1 MKKILLLAMAIVA
14 SATLTTADAAKKDKK
29 KKKKNE
35 KTEVKAPVRMVSS
48 SDSLSYALG
57 MAMTNGLLPYLI
69 NNQGVDTAY
78 MEEFVKGFNMIIA
91 ADNDPKMK
99 AYAAGIAIANQ
110 VKGQMIDGLKN
121 QFAGGKDTICT
132 DNFYRGFT
140 DALSGDTTVMA
151 QQKAEE
157 LCAKKNAE
165 NRVAKQER
173 EFGAN
178 RDAGRKFL
186 EANKT
191 KEGVQ
196 TTASGL
202 QYKVLTKG
210 EGATPKATDRV
221 MVHYEG
227 RLVDGTVFDAS
238 AKHGNEPM
246 VFKANQVIKGWTE
259 ALCMMPV
266 GSKWELYIP
275 YELGYAERNM
285 GQIKPYSA
293 LIFTV
298 ELVGIE

>member
-1 MKKILLLAMAIVA
+1 MKKIFLLAIAVVA
-14 SATLTTADAAKKDKK
+14 CATFNTAEAAKKNKK
-29 KKKKNE
+29 SKKN
-35 KTEVKAPVRMVSS
+35 KTEAKAPVKMVTA
-48 SDSLSYALG
+48 SDSISYAAG
-57 MAMTNGLLPYLI
+57 VAMTNGLLPYLI

-78 MEEFVKGFNMIIA
+78 MADFVRGFNDIVA
-91 ADNDPKMK
+91 SGDNPQMK
-99 AYAAGIAIANQ
+99 AYATGMAIANQ
-110 VKGQMIDGLKN
+110 VKGQMLGGL
-121 QFAGGKDTICT
+121 QGEFAGTPDSINKE
-132 DNFYRGFT
+132 NFFRGFT
-140 DALSGDTTVMA
+140 DALTGDTTVMKQA
-151 QQKAEE
+151 DAES
-157 LCAKKNAE
+157 LFAKKSAE
-165 NRVAKQER
+165 ARAAKQER

-186 EANKT
+186 AENKT
-191 KEGVQ
+191 KPGVQ

-210 EGATPKATDRV
+210 EGAVPKATDRV

-238 AKHGNEPM
+238 SKHGSEPM
-246 VFKANQVIKGWTE
+246 VFGANQVIKGWTE

-275 YELGYAERNM
+275 YELAYGERNAGM
-285 GQIKPYSA
+285 IKPYSM

>member
-1 MKKILLLAMAIVA
+1 MKKIFLLAIAVVA
-14 SATLTTADAAKKDKK
+14 CATFNTAEAAKKNKK
-29 KKKKNE
+29 SKKN
-35 KTEVKAPVRMVSS
+35 KTEAKAPVKMVTA
-48 SDSLSYALG
+48 SDSISYAAG
-57 MAMTNGLLPYLI
+57 VAMTNGLLPYLI

-78 MEEFVKGFNMIIA
+78 MADFVRGFNDIVA
-91 ADNDPKMK
+91 GGDNPQMK
-99 AYAAGIAIANQ
+99 AYAAGMAIANQ
-110 VKGQMIDGLKN
+110 VKGQMLGGL
-121 QFAGGKDTICT
+121 QGEFAGTPDSISKE
-132 DNFYRGFT
+132 NFFRGFT
-140 DALSGDTTVMA
+140 DALTGDTTVMK
-151 QQKAEE
+151 QTDAES
-157 LCAKKNAE
+157 LFAKKSAE
-165 NRVAKQER
+165 ARAAKQER

-186 EANKT
+186 AENKT
-191 KEGVQ
+191 KPGVQ

-210 EGATPKATDRV
+210 EGAVPKATDRV

-238 AKHGNEPM
+238 SKHGSEPM
-246 VFKANQVIKGWTE
+246 VFGANQVIKGWTE

-275 YELGYAERNM
+275 YELAYGERNAGM
-285 GQIKPYSA
+285 IKPYSM

>member
-1 MKKILLLAMAIVA
+1 MKKIFLLAIAVVA
-14 SATLTTADAAKKDKK
+14 CATFNTAEAAKKNKK
-29 KKKKNE
+29 SKKN
-35 KTEVKAPVRMVSS
+35 KTEAKAPVKMVTA
-48 SDSLSYALG
+48 SDSISYAAG
-57 MAMTNGLLPYLI
+57 VAMTNGLLPYLI

-78 MEEFVKGFNMIIA
+78 MADFVRGFNDIVA
-91 ADNDPKMK
+91 GGDNPQMK
-99 AYAAGIAIANQ
+99 AYAAGMAIANQ
-110 VKGQMIDGLKN
+110 VKGQMLGGL
-121 QFAGGKDTICT
+121 QGEFAGTPDSISKE
-132 DNFYRGFT
+132 NFFRGFT
-140 DALSGDTTVMA
+140 DALTGDTTVMKQA
-151 QQKAEE
+151 DAES
-157 LCAKKNAE
+157 LFAKKSAE
-165 NRVAKQER
+165 ARAAKQER

-186 EANKT
+186 AENKT
-191 KEGVQ
+191 KPGVQ

-210 EGATPKATDRV
+210 EGAVPKATDRV

-238 AKHGNEPM
+238 SKHGSEPM
-246 VFKANQVIKGWTE
+246 VFGANQVIKGWTE

-275 YELGYAERNM
+275 YELAYGERNAGM
-285 GQIKPYSA
+285 IKPYRM

>member
-1 MKKILLLAMAIVA
+1 MKKIFLLAIAVVA
-14 SATLTTADAAKKDKK
+14 CATFNTAEAAKKNKK
-29 KKKKNE
+29 SKKN
-35 KTEVKAPVRMVSS
+35 KTEAKAPVKMVTA
-48 SDSLSYALG
+48 SDSISYAAG
-57 MAMTNGLLPYLI
+57 VAMTNGLLPYLI

-78 MEEFVKGFNMIIA
+78 MADFVRGFNDIVA
-91 ADNDPKMK
+91 NGDNPQMK
-99 AYAAGIAIANQ
+99 AYAAGMAIANQ
-110 VKGQMIDGLKN
+110 VKGQMLGGL
-121 QFAGGKDTICT
+121 QGEFAGTPDSISKE
-132 DNFYRGFT
+132 NFFRGFT
-140 DALSGDTTVMA
+140 DALTGDTTVMKQA
-151 QQKAEE
+151 DAES
-157 LCAKKNAE
+157 LFAKKSAE
-165 NRVAKQER
+165 ARAAKQER

-186 EANKT
+186 AENKT
-191 KEGVQ
+191 KPGVQ

-210 EGATPKATDRV
+210 EGAVPKATDRV

-238 AKHGNEPM
+238 SKHGSEPM
-246 VFKANQVIKGWTE
+246 VFGANQVIKGWTE

-275 YELGYAERNM
+275 YELAYGERNAGM
-285 GQIKPYSA
+285 IKPYSM

>member
-1 MKKILLLAMAIVA
+1 MKKIFLLAIAVVA
-14 SATLTTADAAKKDKK
+14 CATFNTAEAAKKNKK
-29 KKKKNE
+29 SKKN
-35 KTEVKAPVRMVSS
+35 KTEAKAPVKMVTA
-48 SDSLSYALG
+48 SDSISYAAG
-57 MAMTNGLLPYLI
+57 VAMTNGLLPYLI

-78 MEEFVKGFNMIIA
+78 MADFVRGFNDIVA
-91 ADNDPKMK
+91 SGDNPQMK
-99 AYAAGIAIANQ
+99 AYAAGMAIANQ
-110 VKGQMIDGLKN
+110 VKGQMLGGL
-121 QFAGGKDTICT
+121 QGEFAGTPDSISKE
-132 DNFYRGFT
+132 NFFRGFT
-140 DALSGDTTVMA
+140 DALTGDTTVLKQA
-151 QQKAEE
+151 DAES
-157 LCAKKNAE
+157 LFAKKSAE
-165 NRVAKQER
+165 ARAAKQER

-186 EANKT
+186 AENKT
-191 KEGVQ
+191 KPGVQ

-210 EGATPKATDRV
+210 EGAVPKATDRV

-238 AKHGNEPM
+238 SKHGSEPM
-246 VFKANQVIKGWTE
+246 VFGANQVIKGWTE

-275 YELGYAERNM
+275 YELAYGERNAGM
-285 GQIKPYSA
+285 IKPYSM

>member
-1 MKKILLLAMAIVA
+1 MKKIFLLAIAVVA
-14 SATLTTADAAKKDKK
+14 CATFNTAEAAKKNKK
-29 KKKKNE
+29 SKKN
-35 KTEVKAPVRMVSS
+35 KTEAKAPVKMATA
-48 SDSLSYALG
+48 SDSISYAAG
-57 MAMTNGLLPYLI
+57 VAMTNGLLPYLI

-78 MEEFVKGFNMIIA
+78 MADFVRGFNDIVA
-91 ADNDPKMK
+91 SGDNPQMK
-99 AYAAGIAIANQ
+99 AYAAGMAIANQ
-110 VKGQMIDGLKN
+110 VKGQMLGGL
-121 QFAGGKDTICT
+121 QGEFAGTPDSISKE
-132 DNFYRGFT
+132 NFFRGFT
-140 DALSGDTTVMA
+140 DALTGDTTVMKQA
-151 QQKAEE
+151 DAES
-157 LCAKKNAE
+157 LFAKKSAE
-165 NRVAKQER
+165 ARAAKQER

-186 EANKT
+186 AENKT
-191 KEGVQ
+191 KPGVQ

-210 EGATPKATDRV
+210 EGAVPKATDRV

-238 AKHGNEPM
+238 SKHGSEPM
-246 VFKANQVIKGWTE
+246 VFGANQVIKGWTE

-275 YELGYAERNM
+275 YELAYGERNAGM
-285 GQIKPYSA
+285 IKPYSM

>member
-1 MKKILLLAMAIVA
+1 MKKIFLLAIAVVA
-14 SATLTTADAAKKDKK
+14 CATFNTAEAAKKNKK
-29 KKKKNE
+29 SKKN
-35 KTEVKAPVRMVSS
+35 KTEAKAPVKMVTA
-48 SDSLSYALG
+48 SDSISYAAG
-57 MAMTNGLLPYLI
+57 VAMTNGLLPYLI

-78 MEEFVKGFNMIIA
+78 MPDFVRGFNDIVA
-91 ADNDPKMK
+91 GGDNPQMK
-99 AYAAGIAIANQ
+99 AYAAGMAIANQ
-110 VKGQMIDGLKN
+110 VKGQMLGGL
-121 QFAGGKDTICT
+121 QGEFAGTPDSISKE
-132 DNFYRGFT
+132 NFFRGFT
-140 DALSGDTTVMA
+140 DALTGDTTVMKQA
-151 QQKAEE
+151 NAES
-157 LCAKKNAE
+157 LFAKKSAE
-165 NRVAKQER
+165 ARAAKQER

-186 EANKT
+186 AENKT
-191 KEGVQ
+191 KPGVQ

-210 EGATPKATDRV
+210 EGAVPKATDRI

-238 AKHGNEPM
+238 SKHGSEPM
-246 VFKANQVIKGWTE
+246 VFGANQVIKGWTE

-275 YELGYAERNM
+275 YELAYGERNAGM
-285 GQIKPYSA
+285 IKPYSM

>member
-1 MKKILLLAMAIVA
+1 MKKIFLLAIAVVA
-14 SATLTTADAAKKDKK
+14 CATFNTAEAAKKNKK
-29 KKKKNE
+29 SKKN
-35 KTEVKAPVRMVSS
+35 KTEAKAPVKMVTA
-48 SDSLSYALG
+48 SDSISYAAG
-57 MAMTNGLLPYLI
+57 VAMTNGLLPYLI

-78 MEEFVKGFNMIIA
+78 MADFVRGFNDIVA
-91 ADNDPKMK
+91 GGDNPQMK
-99 AYAAGIAIANQ
+99 AYAAGMAIANQ
-110 VKGQMIDGLKN
+110 VKGQMLGGL
-121 QFAGGKDTICT
+121 QGEFAGTPDSISKE
-132 DNFYRGFT
+132 NFFRGFT
-140 DALSGDTTVMA
+140 DALTGDTTVMKQA
-151 QQKAEE
+151 DAES
-157 LCAKKNAE
+157 LFAKKSAE
-165 NRVAKQER
+165 ARAAKQER

-186 EANKT
+186 AENKT
-191 KEGVQ
+191 KPGVQ

-210 EGATPKATDRV
+210 EGAVPKATDRV

-238 AKHGNEPM
+238 SKHGSEPM
-246 VFKANQVIKGWTE
+246 VFGANQVIKGWTE

-275 YELGYAERNM
+275 YELAYGERNAGM
-285 GQIKPYSA
+285 IKPYSM

>member
-1 MKKILLLAMAIVA
+1 MKKIFLLAIAVVA
-14 SATLTTADAAKKDKK
+14 CATFNTAEAAKKN
-29 KKKKNE
+29 KKNKKS
-35 KTEVKAPVRMVSS
+35 KTEAKAPVKMVTA
-48 SDSLSYALG
+48 SDSISYAAG
-57 MAMTNGLLPYLI
+57 VAMTNGLLPYLI

-78 MEEFVKGFNMIIA
+78 MADFVRGFNDIVA
-91 ADNDPKMK
+91 SGDNPQMK
-99 AYAAGIAIANQ
+99 AYAAGMAIANQ
-110 VKGQMIDGLKN
+110 VKGQMLGGL
-121 QFAGGKDTICT
+121 QGEFAGTPDSISKE
-132 DNFYRGFT
+132 NFFRGFT
-140 DALSGDTTVMA
+140 DALTGDTTVMKQA
-151 QQKAEE
+151 DAES
-157 LCAKKNAE
+157 LFAKKSAE
-165 NRVAKQER
+165 ARAAKQER

-186 EANKT
+186 AENKT
-191 KEGVQ
+191 KPGVQ

-210 EGATPKATDRV
+210 EGAVPKATDRV

-238 AKHGNEPM
+238 SKHGSEPM
-246 VFKANQVIKGWTE
+246 VFGANQVIKGWTE

-275 YELGYAERNM
+275 YELAYGERNAGM
-285 GQIKPYSA
+285 IKPYSM

>member
-1 MKKILLLAMAIVA
+1 MKKIFLLAIAVVA
-14 SATLTTADAAKKDKK
+14 CATFNTAEAAKKNKK
-29 KKKKNE
+29 SKKN
-35 KTEVKAPVRMVSS
+35 KTEAKAPVKMVTA
-48 SDSLSYALG
+48 SDSISYAAG
-57 MAMTNGLLPYLI
+57 VAMTNGLLPYLI

-78 MEEFVKGFNMIIA
+78 MADFVRGFNDIVA
-91 ADNDPKMK
+91 GGDNPQMK
-99 AYAAGIAIANQ
+99 AYAAGMAIANQ
-110 VKGQMIDGLKN
+110 VNGQMLGGL
-121 QFAGGKDTICT
+121 QGEFAGTPDSISKE
-132 DNFYRGFT
+132 NFFRGFT
-140 DALSGDTTVMA
+140 DALTGDTTVMKQA
-151 QQKAEE
+151 DAES
-157 LCAKKNAE
+157 LFAKKSAE
-165 NRVAKQER
+165 ARAAKQER

-186 EANKT
+186 AENKT
-191 KEGVQ
+191 KPGVQ

-210 EGATPKATDRV
+210 EGAVPKATDRV

-238 AKHGNEPM
+238 SKHGSEPM
-246 VFKANQVIKGWTE
+246 VFGANQVIKGWTE

-275 YELGYAERNM
+275 YELAYGERNAGM
-285 GQIKPYSA
+285 IKPYSM

>member
-1 MKKILLLAMAIVA
+1 MKKIFLLAIAVVA
-14 SATLTTADAAKKDKK
+14 CATFNTAEAAKKNKK
-29 KKKKNE
+29 SKKN
-35 KTEVKAPVRMVSS
+35 KTEAMAPVKMVTA
-48 SDSLSYALG
+48 SDSISYAAG
-57 MAMTNGLLPYLI
+57 VTMTNGLLPYLI

-78 MEEFVKGFNMIIA
+78 MADFVRGFNDIVA
-91 ADNDPKMK
+91 GGDNPQMK
-99 AYAAGIAIANQ
+99 AYAAGMAIANQ
-110 VKGQMIDGLKN
+110 VKGQMLGGL
-121 QFAGGKDTICT
+121 QGEFAGTPDSISKE
-132 DNFYRGFT
+132 NFFRGFT
-140 DALSGDTTVMA
+140 DALTGDTTVMKQA
-151 QQKAEE
+151 DAES
-157 LCAKKNAE
+157 LFAKKSAE
-165 NRVAKQER
+165 ARAAKQER

-186 EANKT
+186 AENKT
-191 KEGVQ
+191 KPGVQ

-210 EGATPKATDRV
+210 EGAVPKATDRV

-238 AKHGNEPM
+238 SKHGSEPM
-246 VFKANQVIKGWTE
+246 VFGANQVIKGWTE

-275 YELGYAERNM
+275 YELAYGERNAGM
-285 GQIKPYSA
+285 IKPYSM

>member
-1 MKKILLLAMAIVA
+1 
-14 SATLTTADAAKKDKK
+14 
-29 KKKKNE
+29 
-35 KTEVKAPVRMVSS
+35 
-48 SDSLSYALG
+48 
-57 MAMTNGLLPYLI
+57 MTNGLLPYLI

-78 MEEFVKGFNMIIA
+78 MADFVRGFNDIVA
-91 ADNDPKMK
+91 SGDNPQMK
-99 AYAAGIAIANQ
+99 AYAAGMAIANQ
-110 VKGQMIDGLKN
+110 VKGQMLGGL
-121 QFAGGKDTICT
+121 QGEFAGTPDSISKE
-132 DNFYRGFT
+132 NFFRGFT
-140 DALSGDTTVMA
+140 DALTGDTTVMKQA
-151 QQKAEE
+151 DAES
-157 LCAKKNAE
+157 LFAKKNAE
-165 NRVAKQER
+165 ARAAKQER

-186 EANKT
+186 AENKT
-191 KEGVQ
+191 KPGVQ

-210 EGATPKATDRV
+210 EGAVPKTTDRV

-238 AKHGNEPM
+238 SKHGSEPM
-246 VFKANQVIKGWTE
+246 VFGANQVIKGWTE

-275 YELGYAERNM
+275 YELAYGERNAGM
-285 GQIKPYSA
+285 IKPYSM

>member
-1 MKKILLLAMAIVA
+1 MKKIFLLAIAVVA
-14 SATLTTADAAKKDKK
+14 CATFNTAEAAKKNKK
-29 KKKKNE
+29 SKKN
-35 KTEVKAPVRMVSS
+35 KTEAKAPVKMATA
-48 SDSLSYALG
+48 SDSISYAAG
-57 MAMTNGLLPYLI
+57 VAMTNGLLPYLI

-78 MEEFVKGFNMIIA
+78 MADFVRGFNDIVA
-91 ADNDPKMK
+91 SGDNPQMK
-99 AYAAGIAIANQ
+99 AYAAGMAIANQ
-110 VKGQMIDGLKN
+110 VKGQMLGGL
-121 QFAGGKDTICT
+121 QGEFAGTPDSISKE
-132 DNFYRGFT
+132 NFFRGFT
-140 DALSGDTTVMA
+140 DALTGDTTVMKQA
-151 QQKAEE
+151 DAEN
-157 LCAKKNAE
+157 LFAKKSAE
-165 NRVAKQER
+165 ARAAKQER

-186 EANKT
+186 AENKT
-191 KEGVQ
+191 KPGVQ

-210 EGATPKATDRV
+210 EGAVPKATDRV

-238 AKHGNEPM
+238 SKHGSEPM
-246 VFKANQVIKGWTE
+246 VFGANQVIKGWTE

-275 YELGYAERNM
+275 YELAYGERNAGM
-285 GQIKPYSA
+285 IKPYSM

>member
-1 MKKILLLAMAIVA
+1 MKKIFLLAIAVVA
-14 SATLTTADAAKKDKK
+14 CATFNTAEAAKKNKK
-29 KKKKNE
+29 SKKS
-35 KTEVKAPVRMVSS
+35 KTEAKAPVKMATA
-48 SDSLSYALG
+48 SDSISYAAG
-57 MAMTNGLLPYLI
+57 VAMTNGLLPYLI

-78 MEEFVKGFNMIIA
+78 MADFVRGFNDIVA
-91 ADNDPKMK
+91 SGDNPQMK
-99 AYAAGIAIANQ
+99 AYAAGMAIANQ
-110 VKGQMIDGLKN
+110 VKGQMLGGL
-121 QFAGGKDTICT
+121 QGEFAGTPDSISKE
-132 DNFYRGFT
+132 NFFRGFT
-140 DALSGDTTVMA
+140 DALTGDTTVMKQA
-151 QQKAEE
+151 DAES
-157 LCAKKNAE
+157 LFAKKSAE
-165 NRVAKQER
+165 ARAAKQER

-186 EANKT
+186 AENKT
-191 KEGVQ
+191 KPGVQ

-210 EGATPKATDRV
+210 EGAVPKATDRV

-238 AKHGNEPM
+238 SKHGSEPM
-246 VFKANQVIKGWTE
+246 VFGANQVIKGWTE

-275 YELGYAERNM
+275 YELAYGERNAGM
-285 GQIKPYSA
+285 IKPYSM

>member
-1 MKKILLLAMAIVA
+1 MKKIFLLAMAVVA
-14 SATLTTADAAKKDKK
+14 CATFNTAEAAKKNKK
-29 KKKKNE
+29 SKKN
-35 KTEVKAPVRMVSS
+35 KTEAKAPVKMVTA
-48 SDSLSYALG
+48 SDSISYAAG
-57 MAMTNGLLPYLI
+57 VAMTNGLQPYLI

-78 MEEFVKGFNMIIA
+78 MADFVRGFNDIVA
-91 ADNDPKMK
+91 SGDNPQMK
-99 AYAAGIAIANQ
+99 AYAAGMAIANQ
-110 VKGQMIDGLKN
+110 VKGQMLGGL
-121 QFAGGKDTICT
+121 QGEFAGTPDSISKE
-132 DNFYRGFT
+132 NFFRGFT
-140 DALSGDTTVMA
+140 DALTGDTTVMKQA
-151 QQKAEE
+151 DAES
-157 LCAKKNAE
+157 LFAKKSAE
-165 NRVAKQER
+165 ARAAKQER

-186 EANKT
+186 AENKT
-191 KEGVQ
+191 KPGVQ

-210 EGATPKATDRV
+210 EGAVPKATDRV

-238 AKHGNEPM
+238 SKHGSEPM
-246 VFKANQVIKGWTE
+246 VFGANQVIKGWTE

-275 YELGYAERNM
+275 YELAYGERNAGM
-285 GQIKPYSA
+285 IKPYSM

>member
-1 MKKILLLAMAIVA
+1 MKKIFLLAIAVVA
-14 SATLTTADAAKKDKK
+14 CATFNTAEAAKKNKK
-29 KKKKNE
+29 SKKN
-35 KTEVKAPVRMVSS
+35 KTEAKAPVKMVTA
-48 SDSLSYALG
+48 SDSISYAAG
-57 MAMTNGLLPYLI
+57 VAMTNGLLPYLI

-78 MEEFVKGFNMIIA
+78 MADFVRGFNDIVA
-91 ADNDPKMK
+91 GGDNPQMK
-99 AYAAGIAIANQ
+99 AYAAGMAIANQ
-110 VKGQMIDGLKN
+110 VKGQMLGGL
-121 QFAGGKDTICT
+121 QGEFAGTPDSISKE
-132 DNFYRGFT
+132 NFFRGFT
-140 DALSGDTTVMA
+140 DALTGDTTMMKQA
-151 QQKAEE
+151 DAES
-157 LCAKKNAE
+157 LFAKKSAE
-165 NRVAKQER
+165 ARAAKQER

-186 EANKT
+186 AENKT
-191 KEGVQ
+191 KPGVQ

-210 EGATPKATDRV
+210 EGAVPKATDRV

-238 AKHGNEPM
+238 SKHGSEPM
-246 VFKANQVIKGWTE
+246 VFGANQVIKGWTE

-275 YELGYAERNM
+275 YELAYGERNAGM
-285 GQIKPYSA
+285 IKPYSM

>member
-1 MKKILLLAMAIVA
+1 MKKIFLLAIAVVA
-14 SATLTTADAAKKDKK
+14 CATFNTAEAAKKNKK
-29 KKKKNE
+29 SKKN
-35 KTEVKAPVRMVSS
+35 KTEAKAPVKMVTA
-48 SDSLSYALG
+48 SDSISYAAG
-57 MAMTNGLLPYLI
+57 VAMTNGLLPYLI

-78 MEEFVKGFNMIIA
+78 MADFVRGFNDIVA
-91 ADNDPKMK
+91 SGDNPQMK
-99 AYAAGIAIANQ
+99 AYAAGMAIANQ
-110 VKGQMIDGLKN
+110 VKGQMLVGL
-121 QFAGGKDTICT
+121 QGEFAGTPDSISKE
-132 DNFYRGFT
+132 NFFRGFT
-140 DALSGDTTVMA
+140 DALTGDTTVMKQA
-151 QQKAEE
+151 DAES
-157 LCAKKNAE
+157 LFAKKSAE
-165 NRVAKQER
+165 ARAAKQER

-186 EANKT
+186 AENKT
-191 KEGVQ
+191 KPGVQ

-210 EGATPKATDRV
+210 EGAVPKATDRV

-238 AKHGNEPM
+238 SKHGSEPM
-246 VFKANQVIKGWTE
+246 VFGANQVIKGWTE

-275 YELGYAERNM
+275 YELAYGERNAGM
-285 GQIKPYSA
+285 IKPYSM

>member
-1 MKKILLLAMAIVA
+1 MKKIFLLAIAVVA
-14 SATLTTADAAKKDKK
+14 CATFNTAEAAKKN
-29 KKKKNE
+29 KKNKKS
-35 KTEVKAPVRMVSS
+35 KTEAKAPVKMVTA
-48 SDSLSYALG
+48 SDSISYAAG
-57 MAMTNGLLPYLI
+57 VAMTNGLLPYLI

-78 MEEFVKGFNMIIA
+78 MADFVRGFNDIVA
-91 ADNDPKMK
+91 SGDNPQMK
-99 AYAAGIAIANQ
+99 AYAAGMAIANQ
-110 VKGQMIDGLKN
+110 VKGQMLGGL
-121 QFAGGKDTICT
+121 QGEFASTPDSISKE
-132 DNFYRGFT
+132 NFFRGFT
-140 DALSGDTTVMA
+140 DALTGDTTVMKQA
-151 QQKAEE
+151 DAES
-157 LCAKKNAE
+157 LFAKKSAE
-165 NRVAKQER
+165 ARAAKQER

-186 EANKT
+186 AENKT
-191 KEGVQ
+191 KPGVQ

-210 EGATPKATDRV
+210 EGAVPKATDRV

-238 AKHGNEPM
+238 SKHGSEPM
-246 VFKANQVIKGWTE
+246 VFGANQVIKGWTE

-275 YELGYAERNM
+275 YELAYGERNAGM
-285 GQIKPYSA
+285 IKPYSM

>member
-1 MKKILLLAMAIVA
+1 MKKIFLLAIAVVA
-14 SATLTTADAAKKDKK
+14 CATFNTAEAAKKNKK
-29 KKKKNE
+29 SKKN
-35 KTEVKAPVRMVSS
+35 KTEAKAPVKMVTA
-48 SDSLSYALG
+48 SDSISYAAG
-57 MAMTNGLLPYLI
+57 VAMTNGLLPYLI

-78 MEEFVKGFNMIIA
+78 MADFVRGFNDIVA
-91 ADNDPKMK
+91 NGDNPQMK
-99 AYAAGIAIANQ
+99 AYAAGMAIANQ
-110 VKGQMIDGLKN
+110 VKGQMLGGL
-121 QFAGGKDTICT
+121 QGEFAGTPDSISKE
-132 DNFYRGFT
+132 NFFRGFT
-140 DALSGDTTVMA
+140 DALTGDTTVMKQA
-151 QQKAEE
+151 DAES
-157 LCAKKNAE
+157 LFAKKSAE
-165 NRVAKQER
+165 ARAAKQER

-186 EANKT
+186 AENKT
-191 KEGVQ
+191 KPGVQ

-210 EGATPKATDRV
+210 EGAVPKTTDRV

-238 AKHGNEPM
+238 SKHGSEPM
-246 VFKANQVIKGWTE
+246 VFGANQVIKGWTE

-275 YELGYAERNM
+275 YELAYGERNAGM
-285 GQIKPYSA
+285 IKPYSM

>member
-1 MKKILLLAMAIVA
+1 MKKIFLLAIAVVA
-14 SATLTTADAAKKDKK
+14 CATFNTAEAAKKNKK
-29 KKKKNE
+29 SKKN
-35 KTEVKAPVRMVSS
+35 KTEAKAPVKMATA
-48 SDSLSYALG
+48 SDSISYAAG
-57 MAMTNGLLPYLI
+57 VAMTNGLLPYLI

-78 MEEFVKGFNMIIA
+78 MADFVRGFNDIVA
-91 ADNDPKMK
+91 GGDNPQMK
-99 AYAAGIAIANQ
+99 AYAAGMAIANQ
-110 VKGQMIDGLKN
+110 VKGQMLVGL
-121 QFAGGKDTICT
+121 QGEFAGTPDSISKE
-132 DNFYRGFT
+132 NFFRGFT
-140 DALSGDTTVMA
+140 DALTGDTTVMKQA
-151 QQKAEE
+151 DAES
-157 LCAKKNAE
+157 LFAKKSAE
-165 NRVAKQER
+165 ARAAKQER

-186 EANKT
+186 AENKT
-191 KEGVQ
+191 KPGVQ

-210 EGATPKATDRV
+210 EGAVPKATDRV

-238 AKHGNEPM
+238 SKHGSEPM
-246 VFKANQVIKGWTE
+246 VFGANQVIKGWTE

-275 YELGYAERNM
+275 YELAYGERNAGM
-285 GQIKPYSA
+285 IKPYSM

>member
-1 MKKILLLAMAIVA
+1 MKKIFLLAIAVVA
-14 SATLTTADAAKKDKK
+14 CATFNTAEAAKKNKK
-29 KKKKNE
+29 SKKN
-35 KTEVKAPVRMVSS
+35 KTEAKAPVKMATA
-48 SDSLSYALG
+48 SDSISYAAG
-57 MAMTNGLLPYLI
+57 VAMTNGLLPYLI

-78 MEEFVKGFNMIIA
+78 MADFVRGFNDIVA
-91 ADNDPKMK
+91 SGDNPQMK
-99 AYAAGIAIANQ
+99 AYAAGMAIANQ
-110 VKGQMIDGLKN
+110 VKGQMLGGL
-121 QFAGGKDTICT
+121 QGEFAGTPDSISKE
-132 DNFYRGFT
+132 NFFRGFT
-140 DALSGDTTVMA
+140 DALTGDTTVMKQA
-151 QQKAEE
+151 DAES
-157 LCAKKNAE
+157 LFAKKSAE
-165 NRVAKQER
+165 ARAAKQER

-186 EANKT
+186 AENKT
-191 KEGVQ
+191 KPGVQ

-210 EGATPKATDRV
+210 EGAVPKATDRV

-238 AKHGNEPM
+238 SKHGSEPM
-246 VFKANQVIKGWTE
+246 EFGANQVIKGWTE

-275 YELGYAERNM
+275 YELAYGERNAGM
-285 GQIKPYSA
+285 IKPYSM

>member
-1 MKKILLLAMAIVA
+1 MKKIFLLAIAVVA
-14 SATLTTADAAKKDKK
+14 CATFNTAEAAKKNKK
-29 KKKKNE
+29 SKKN
-35 KTEVKAPVRMVSS
+35 KTEAKAPVKMATA
-48 SDSLSYALG
+48 SDSISYAAG
-57 MAMTNGLLPYLI
+57 VAMTNGLLPYLI

-78 MEEFVKGFNMIIA
+78 MADFVRGFNDIVA
-91 ADNDPKMK
+91 SGDNPQMK
-99 AYAAGIAIANQ
+99 AYAAGMAIANQ
-110 VKGQMIDGLKN
+110 VKGQMLGGL
-121 QFAGGKDTICT
+121 QGEFAGTPDSISKE
-132 DNFYRGFT
+132 NFFRGFT
-140 DALSGDTTVMA
+140 DALTSDTTVMKQA
-151 QQKAEE
+151 DAES
-157 LCAKKNAE
+157 LFAKKSAE
-165 NRVAKQER
+165 ARAAKQER

-186 EANKT
+186 AENKT
-191 KEGVQ
+191 KPGVQ

-210 EGATPKATDRV
+210 EGAVPKATDRV

-238 AKHGNEPM
+238 SKHGSEPM
-246 VFKANQVIKGWTE
+246 VFGANQVIKGWTE

-275 YELGYAERNM
+275 YELAYGERNAGM
-285 GQIKPYSA
+285 IKPYSM

>member
-1 MKKILLLAMAIVA
+1 MKKIFLLAIAVVA
-14 SATLTTADAAKKDKK
+14 CATFNTAEAAKKNKK
-29 KKKKNE
+29 SKKN
-35 KTEVKAPVRMVSS
+35 KTEAKAPVKMVTA
-48 SDSLSYALG
+48 SDSISYAAG
-57 MAMTNGLLPYLI
+57 VAMTIGLLPYLI

-78 MEEFVKGFNMIIA
+78 MADFVRGFNDIVA
-91 ADNDPKMK
+91 SGDNPQMK
-99 AYAAGIAIANQ
+99 AYAAGMAIANQ
-110 VKGQMIDGLKN
+110 VKGQMLGGL
-121 QFAGGKDTICT
+121 QGEFAGTPDSISKE
-132 DNFYRGFT
+132 NFFRGFT
-140 DALSGDTTVMA
+140 DALTGDTTVMKQA
-151 QQKAEE
+151 DAES
-157 LCAKKNAE
+157 LFAKKSAE
-165 NRVAKQER
+165 ARAAKQER

-186 EANKT
+186 AENKT
-191 KEGVQ
+191 KPGVQ

-210 EGATPKATDRV
+210 EGAVPKATDRV

-238 AKHGNEPM
+238 SKHGSEPM
-246 VFKANQVIKGWTE
+246 VFGANQVIKGWTE

-275 YELGYAERNM
+275 YELAYGERNAGM
-285 GQIKPYSA
+285 IKPYSM

>member
-1 MKKILLLAMAIVA
+1 MKKIFLLALAVVA
-14 SATLTTADAAKKDKK
+14 CATFNTAEAAKKNKK
-29 KKKKNE
+29 SKKN
-35 KTEVKAPVRMVSS
+35 KTEAKAPVKMVTA
-48 SDSLSYALG
+48 SDSISYAAG
-57 MAMTNGLLPYLI
+57 VAMTNGLLPYLI

-78 MEEFVKGFNMIIA
+78 MADFVRGFNDIVA
-91 ADNDPKMK
+91 GGDNPQMK
-99 AYAAGIAIANQ
+99 AYAAGMAIANQ
-110 VKGQMIDGLKN
+110 VKGQMLGGL
-121 QFAGGKDTICT
+121 QGEFAGTPDSISKE
-132 DNFYRGFT
+132 NFFRGFT
-140 DALSGDTTVMA
+140 DALTGDTTVMKQA
-151 QQKAEE
+151 DAES
-157 LCAKKNAE
+157 LFAKKSAE
-165 NRVAKQER
+165 ARAAKQER

-186 EANKT
+186 AENKT
-191 KEGVQ
+191 KPGVQ

-210 EGATPKATDRV
+210 EGAVPKATDRV

-238 AKHGNEPM
+238 SKHGSEPM
-246 VFKANQVIKGWTE
+246 VFGANQVIKGWTE

-275 YELGYAERNM
+275 YELAYGERNAGM
-285 GQIKPYSA
+285 IKPYSM

>member
-1 MKKILLLAMAIVA
+1 MKKIFLLAIAVVA
-14 SATLTTADAAKKDKK
+14 CATFNTAEAAKKNKK
-29 KKKKNE
+29 SKKN
-35 KTEVKAPVRMVSS
+35 KTEAKAPVKMATA
-48 SDSLSYALG
+48 SDSISYAAG
-57 MAMTNGLLPYLI
+57 VAMTNGLLPYLI

-78 MEEFVKGFNMIIA
+78 MADFVRGFNDIVA
-91 ADNDPKMK
+91 GGDNPQMK
-99 AYAAGIAIANQ
+99 AYAAGMAIANQ
-110 VKGQMIDGLKN
+110 VKGQMLGGL
-121 QFAGGKDTICT
+121 QGEFAGTPDSISKE
-132 DNFYRGFT
+132 NFFRGFT
-140 DALSGDTTVMA
+140 DALTGDTTVMKQA
-151 QQKAEE
+151 DAES
-157 LCAKKNAE
+157 LFAKKSAE
-165 NRVAKQER
+165 ARAAKQER

-186 EANKT
+186 AENKT
-191 KEGVQ
+191 KPGVQ

-210 EGATPKATDRV
+210 EGAVPKATDRV

-238 AKHGNEPM
+238 SKHGSEPM
-246 VFKANQVIKGWTE
+246 VFGANQVIKGWTE

-275 YELGYAERNM
+275 YELAYGERNAGM
-285 GQIKPYSA
+285 IKPYSM

>member
-1 MKKILLLAMAIVA
+1 MKKIFLLAIAVVA
-14 SATLTTADAAKKDKK
+14 CATFNTAEAAKKNKK
-29 KKKKNE
+29 SKKN
-35 KTEVKAPVRMVSS
+35 KTEAKAPVKMVTA
-48 SDSLSYALG
+48 SDSISYAAG
-57 MAMTNGLLPYLI
+57 VAMTNGLLPYLI

-78 MEEFVKGFNMIIA
+78 MADFVRGFNDIVA
-91 ADNDPKMK
+91 GGDNPQMK
-99 AYAAGIAIANQ
+99 AYAAGMAIANQ
-110 VKGQMIDGLKN
+110 VKGQMLGGL
-121 QFAGGKDTICT
+121 QGEFAGTPDSISKE
-132 DNFYRGFT
+132 NFFRGFT
-140 DALSGDTTVMA
+140 DALTGDTTVMKQA
-151 QQKAEE
+151 DAES
-157 LCAKKNAE
+157 LFAKKSAE
-165 NRVAKQER
+165 ARAAKQER

-186 EANKT
+186 AENKT
-191 KEGVQ
+191 KPGVQ

-210 EGATPKATDRV
+210 EGAMPKATDRV

-238 AKHGNEPM
+238 SKHGSEPM
-246 VFKANQVIKGWTE
+246 VFGANQVIKGWTE

-275 YELGYAERNM
+275 YELAYGERNAGM
-285 GQIKPYSA
+285 IKPYSM

>member
-1 MKKILLLAMAIVA
+1 MKKIFLLAIAVVA
-14 SATLTTADAAKKDKK
+14 CATFNTAEAAKKNKK
-29 KKKKNE
+29 SKKN
-35 KTEVKAPVRMVSS
+35 KTEAKAPVKMVTA
-48 SDSLSYALG
+48 SDSISYAAG
-57 MAMTNGLLPYLI
+57 VAMTNGLLPYLI

-78 MEEFVKGFNMIIA
+78 MADFVRGFNDIVA
-91 ADNDPKMK
+91 SGDNPQMK
-99 AYAAGIAIANQ
+99 AYAAGMAIANQ
-110 VKGQMIDGLKN
+110 VKGQMLGGL
-121 QFAGGKDTICT
+121 QGEFAGTPDSISKE
-132 DNFYRGFT
+132 NFFRGFT
-140 DALSGDTTVMA
+140 DALTGDTTVMKQA
-151 QQKAEE
+151 DAES
-157 LCAKKNAE
+157 LFAKKSAE
-165 NRVAKQER
+165 ARAAKQER

-186 EANKT
+186 AENKT
-191 KEGVQ
+191 KPGVQ

-210 EGATPKATDRV
+210 EGAVPKATDRV

-238 AKHGNEPM
+238 SKHGSEPM
-246 VFKANQVIKGWTE
+246 VFGANQVIKGWTE

-275 YELGYAERNM
+275 YELAYGERNAGM
-285 GQIKPYSA
+285 IKPYSM